1 MKKTHR
7 HITTTANTS
16 INRGR
21 GGVIVIWNDSSTIEL
36 TMTIP
41 EVRKLCKRLFV
52 DIEDIVSDELMG
64 QLLHHFRDQ
73 GILLD
78 EEGIRI

>member
-1 MKKTHR
+1 MKKTNR
-7 HITTTANTS
+7 HITVAANNN
-16 INRGR
+16 IKRGR
-21 GGVIVIWNDSSTIEL
+21 AGVFVIWNDSSTIEL
-36 TMTIP
+36 TLTIP
-41 EVRKLCKRLFV
+41 EVRKLCKRFFV

>member
-7 HITTTANTS
+7 HITTTANNS

-21 GGVIVIWNDSSTIEL
+21 AGVVVIWNDSSTIEL
-36 TMTIP
+36 TLTIP
-41 EVRKLCKRLFV
+41 EVRKLGKQFFI
-52 DIEDIVSDELMG
+52 DIEDIISDELMG
-64 QLLHHFRDQ
+64 QLLHHFKDQ